1 MKELTKN
8 IICIQPKITFW
19 LFTLIFYF
27 CCMIIIN
34 NTIVSEDF
42 IQARFICDLPRC
54 KGDCCVSGDA
64 GAPLEDSE
72 IGLLEDD
79 LEQIKPFMTEAGW
92 RVIEENGVYDYDD
105 LGNLVTPLVNDREC
119 AFAGFHE
126 NGVSFCSIEK
136 AWLEGKT
143 EFRKPVS
150 CHLYPVRL
158 QNKDGFMHIN
168 YHQWSICV
176 PAKRKGEKAGL
187 PLYKFLKEAL
197 VRRFGED
204 WYFQLEKKILA
215 RR

>member
-1 MKELTKN
+1 
-8 IICIQPKITFW
+8 
-19 LFTLIFYF
+19 
-27 CCMIIIN
+27 MIIID
-34 NTIVSEDF
+34 NTIVRDDL

-54 KGDCCVSGDA
+54 KGDCCVGGDA
-64 GAPLEDSE
+64 GAPLEDHE
-72 IGLLEDD
+72 IELMED
-79 LEQIKPFMTEAGW
+79 EFEIYRAYMTEAGIK
-92 RVIEENGVYDYDD
+92 VIEEQGVFDYDE

-126 NGVSFCSIEK
+126 NGVSFCAIEK

-143 EFRKPVS
+143 TFRKPVS

-158 QNKDGFMHIN
+158 LKKDGFTHLT

-197 VRRFGED
+197 VRRFGEE
-204 WYFQLEKKILA
+204 WYARLEAEVKKI
-215 RR
+215 R